1 MAVRVY
7 NSIRVCFLIRL
18 FVTAY
23 ILLYDIA
30 KRFNTYSL
38 CALLSSILSCQ
49 VIFCPVCGRFLDISI
64 AFFA

>member
-18 FVTAY
+18 FVIAY
-23 ILLYDIA
+23 ILLYDCVE
-30 KRFNTYSL
+30 RFSTYTL

-49 VIFCPVCGRFLDISI
+49 VIICPHLRAFLDMFLTFD
-64 AFFA
+64 A